1 MPTYG
6 GDEVN
11 ALVIDVGSTWTR
23 AGFAGEDMPK
33 AYFPSH
39 VGYVEAEVEA
49 TETVDAPTSKPST
62 ETDAESNGRPAE
74 ANGSTTKHKTRHYYV
89 GDSESAAWRAN
100 MEIGKPLE
108 HGLVKDWD
116 IYEKIW
122 EYALKSRLHV
132 NPADHPVMVS
142 EAAWNTSALREKLVE
157 MAFEKFNSPAFYV
170 CKTPV
175 LAAFGTG
182 KHTGLVVD
190 VGGDMASACGVYEGF
205 CLSKTIVKQE
215 LGGELLSEQIL
226 AMLKNN
232 QQYEPTPIFDI
243 KAKAAV
249 ETLQQPQI
257 DRFGRPGTTD
267 SFLHDMRLRTVQELK
282 EATCEFI
289 EIPFSEQNA
298 GARPHKPFEFPDGFN
313 MSVGSARFKI
323 PEILFDPNNYMVKRP
338 KRLENVQL
346 MGLHELAIK
355 SVVASD
361 IDLRPQLLNN
371 VVLAGAGASLFPAY
385 ADRMSFMLSNSIPG
399 GKIKLHAP
407 NTNTERKMSSWLGG
421 SILASLGTFHQL
433 WISRAE
439 YDEHGASI
447 VDKKC
452 Q

>member
-39 VGYVEAEVEA
+39 VGYVETEVEA
-49 TETVDAPTSKPST
+49 TETVDTPASKPAT
-62 ETDAESNGRPAE
+62 ETDVEMNGQPTE
-74 ANGSTTKHKTRHYYV
+74 ANGVRSYYV
-89 GDSESAAWRAN
+89 GDSESATWRAN
-100 MEIGKPLE
+100 MEIGRPLE

-122 EYALKSRLHV
+122 EYAFKSRLHV
-132 NPADHPVMVS
+132 NPSEHPVMVS
-142 EAAWNTSALREKLVE
+142 EAAWNTTALREKLIE
-157 MAFEKFNSPAFYV
+157 MAFEKFSSPAFYV

-190 VGGDMASACGVYEGF
+190 VGGEMASACAVYEGF

-226 AMLKNN
+226 AMLKDS

-249 ETLQQPQI
+249 ETLQQPQVE
-257 DRFGRPGTTD
+257 RFGRAGTTD
-267 SFLHDMRLRTVQELK
+267 SFLHDMRLRAVQEFK

-289 EIPFSEQNA
+289 ETPFMEQNA
-298 GARPHKPFEFPDGFN
+298 GSRPHKPFEFPDGFN

-323 PEILFDPNNYMVKRP
+323 PEILFDPNTYMVKRP

-385 ADRMSFMLSNSIPG
+385 ADRMSFMLTNSIPG

-407 NTNTERKMSSWLGG
+407 NTNTERKVSSWLGG